1 MTKTYI
7 EYQSVQTRLEI
18 AGITCD
24 WCGCDIPL
32 RKGFN
37 HYTETEISV
46 VEVHPSDDGAG
57 GHGWSVEDLCQQCG
71 EKLRTL
77 VEQAG
82 IKVTEIDF

>member
-7 EYQSVQTRLEI
+7 EYESVQTKLDL

-57 GHGWSVEDLCQQCG
+57 GEGWSIEDLCKTCG
-71 EKLRTL
+71 KKLRAL